1 MLKPKF
7 LIACLLVL
15 TSSVSSYSQTGH
27 LSSQLGNFKTLNQ
40 TDRGVVITAE
50 NGQLAIQ
57 IYQANVVRI
66 RAVQNQFNR
75 DSSFAVI
82 QQAGKGLLK
91 SLEEKGE
98 EIILKTDSLKI
109 SISKN
114 PLRLNFYRLADGEFL
129 NGDDERLGI
138 SWSGTQVTNFKK
150 LLPDE
155 RFIGLGEKTGN
166 LNRRGS
172 SYVNWNSDVPAYS
185 LNADPLYKTIPFYIG
200 LHAKNSYGI
209 FFDNTHKTFFNFGA
223 STDNSMSS
231 FGAEDGELNYYF
243 FGASSV
249 SGLIKDYTW
258 LTGRMEMPPLWSL
271 GYQQCRWSYKPD
283 TQVLEIAKTFRDKQI
298 PADAIYLDI
307 DYMDA
312 YKIFT
317 WSPKNFPNPKGT
329 IDQLK
334 SWGFHVVTIVDP
346 GIKIEKG
353 YKQYDEGVQKD
364 YFAKYPSGD
373 FYTGS
378 VWPGRCH
385 FPDFYRPEVRN
396 WWGKSFSSLTDKG
409 VEGFWNDMN
418 EPSAWDQNIP
428 DLIQFGDKGKE
439 MTLKEARNAYGLQM
453 SRATFEGTRDLLA
466 RRPFVLTRAAYA
478 GIQRYSAVWTGD
490 NASSDAH
497 MLLGQRLVNS
507 LGLSGVQNIGV
518 DIGGFIGNPSGEL
531 MARWN
536 SLGVYTPMFRNHA
549 EINAPM
555 REPWRFGAE
564 IEQIMKKDI
573 EQRYRLL
580 PYIYSTFYQATQTG
594 MPVSRSLAIS
604 YATDEAIYQ
613 EKYQNQF
620 LFGDN
625 ILVAPVESNKT
636 TVEVY
641 LPEGKWYRLSTDEAF
656 GGKQSI
662 QAAAPLTDLPVFI
675 KAGAII
681 PMQNV
686 IQNTSE
692 KGDGILTVHIWNG
705 EIGNSFTYYED
716 DGSTYQN
723 EKGIYYQRAIRFN
736 PVQKQINFEVVKGS
750 YSSRFQQIR
759 LVLHGFPKTLKS
771 LKLNGKSAKFNLDAE
786 GNQTVLTTNSK
797 GEIRVQY

>member
-1 MLKPKF
+1 MLKLKF
-7 LIACLLVL
+7 LAACLAFWVC
-15 TSSVSSYSQTGH
+15 TTYAQTGR
-27 LSSQLGNFKTLNQ
+27 LSTQLGNFKTLDK
-40 TDRGVVITAE
+40 TDQGIIIKAE
-50 NGQLAIQ
+50 NGQVAIQ
-57 IYQANVVRI
+57 AYQPEVVRI
-66 RAVQNQFNR
+66 RAVR
-75 DSSFAVI
+75 DKFARDTSFAVI
-82 QQAGKGLLK
+82 QSAGKKLIK
-91 SLEEKGE
+91 TIDEKGS

-114 PLRLNFYRLADGEFL
+114 PIRINFYRLSDGQFL

-138 SWSGTQVTNFKK
+138 SWNGNQVSNFKK
-150 LLPDE
+150 LIPDE

-166 LNRRGS
+166 LDRRGS
-172 SYVNWNSDVPAYS
+172 SYVNWNSDVPAYA

-200 LHAKNSYGI
+200 LHGKSSYGI
-209 FFDNTHKTFFNFGA
+209 FFDNTHKSFFNFGA
-223 STDNSMSS
+223 STDEQTSY
-231 FGAEDGELNYYF
+231 FGAEDGEMNYYF
-243 FGASSV
+243 FGSSSI

-317 WSPKNFPNPKGT
+317 WSPTNFPNPKKT
-329 IDQLK
+329 IDELK
-334 SWGFHVVTIVDP
+334 NMGFHVVTIVDP

-373 FYTGS
+373 FYIGS

-385 FPDFYRPEVRN
+385 FPDYYRSEVRD

-418 EPSAWDQNIP
+418 EPAAWGQNIP
-428 DLIQFGDKGKE
+428 DLIQFGSKGRE
-439 MTLKEARNAYGLQM
+439 MTLKEARNGYGLQM
-453 SRATFEGTRDLLA
+453 SRATFEGTRNLLG
-466 RRPFVLTRAAYA
+466 RRPFTLTRAAYA
-478 GIQRYSAVWTGD
+478 GIQRYAAVWTGD

-555 REPWRFGAE
+555 REPWRFGPE

-594 MPVSRSLAIS
+594 MPISRSMAIS
-604 YATDEAIYQ
+604 YTTDELVYQ

-625 ILVAPVESNKT
+625 ILVVPVESSKT
-636 TVEVY
+636 SAEVY
-641 LPEGKWYRLSTDEAF
+641 LPEGNWYRLSSGELF
-656 GGKQSI
+656 GGKQTI
-662 QAAAPLTDLPVFI
+662 TAPAPLNDLPVFV
-675 KAGAII
+675 KASAII
-681 PMQNV
+681 PMQAIV
-686 IQNTSE
+686 QNTSE
-692 KGDGILTVHIWNG
+692 KGDGILSVHIWSGTNSS
-705 EIGNSFTYYED
+705 SFTYYED
-716 DGSTYQN
+716 DGSSYQH
-723 EKGIYYQRAIRFN
+723 EKGAYYLREIRFD
-736 PVQKQINFEVVKGS
+736 PAKKQINLSSPKGS
-750 YSSRFQQIR
+750 FDSRFNQIR
-759 LVLHGFPKTLKS
+759 IVLHQFPSGIKS
-771 LKLNGKSAKFNLDAE
+771 LKINGKQVTIQPDEKGNPSVLISNLR
-786 GNQTVLTTNSK
+786 GTIS
-797 GEIRVQY
+797 ISY